1 MLHSLAGYDTL
12 IIWMDFFSLLE
23 NQQNIFFLL
32 LEVTFLLLEKLSLDT
47 KTLHVFLFLA
57 FESMMINMDTSLQL
71 CNIQL
76 EKTEV

>member
-23 NQQNIFFLL
+23 NQQNIFWLL
-32 LEVTFLLLEKLSLDT
+32 GVTFLLLEKLSLDT